1 MAKWN
6 LEPAKLM
13 DASKTDAVHK
23 ITKRIRRKLEIMRM
37 DQKASGSTRYHDTD
51 EMLTLLDLLERHLG
65 VSNG

>member
-6 LEPAKLM
+6 LEPATLM
-13 DASKTDAVHK
+13 DASKTDAVRK
-23 ITKRIRRKLEIMRM
+23 ITKRMRRKLEIMRM

-51 EMLTLLDLLERHLG
+51 EMLTLLDLLERNLG

>member
-6 LEPAKLM
+6 LEPATLM
-13 DASKTDAVHK
+13 NASKTEATQQV
-23 ITKRIRRKLEIMRM
+23 IKRLRRKLEIMRM

-51 EMLTLLDLLERHLG
+51 EMLTLLDLLERNLG

>member
-6 LEPAKLM
+6 LEPATLM
-13 DASKTDAVHK
+13 DASKTDAVRK
-23 ITKRIRRKLEIMRM
+23 ITKRMRRKLEIMRM

-65 VSNG
+65 VKND

>member
-6 LEPAKLM
+6 LEPATLM

-23 ITKRIRRKLEIMRM
+23 IIKRMRRKLEIMRM

-51 EMLTLLDLLERHLG
+51 EMLTLLDLLERNLG

>member
-6 LEPAKLM
+6 LEPATLM
-13 DASKTDAVHK
+13 DASKTDAVHT
-23 ITKRIRRKLEIMRM
+23 ITKRMRRKLEIMRM

-65 VSNG
+65 VKND